1 VSQGNDS
8 RHEQPTSMSDQIDTV
23 CDDFESC
30 WQRGETPQ
38 LEDSLD
44 PIPTQ
49 WRANVFCELVEIELT
64 YLQNRGQTP
73 EPDAYRARFPQFAEL
88 IDRLFRKCIRRQKL
102 GGYELHDVIG
112 RGGMGVVYKA
122 RHEMLNQE
130 VALKVLPERCLND
143 HLAVERFKREM
154 KLIGGLDSQHIVRA
168 YNAGEESGQL
178 YLAMEFVEGIT
189 LQQLVKQMGPLPVGA
204 ACELIRQAA
213 VGLEHANRKGLV
225 HRDIKP
231 ANLMLSN
238 KCVVKILDL
247 GLGRFLPDFDATR
260 PTGDV
265 DLSRTGIAMGTIDY
279 MAPEQW
285 RNSSGVD
292 IRADLYALG
301 CTLFYLLTGKPPY
314 GHDEFDTDR
323 DKLMA
328 HTKAPIPSIR
338 EHRDDCPEEVD
349 QLVERLLAK
358 DPADR
363 FESPSELAQAAER
376 FADTQSAMR
385 IAGVVDG
392 LTMEIA
398 ARTDSYKRRMGT
410 EDGGFDSRR
419 PDKGGSTVASGTT
432 IVLPISP
439 RMLLILLG
447 VATIVASIVIALFW
461 RPPKPHERRGE
472 LVAMPGLNGGWWF
485 DETPWF
491 APGLRAVLGKAID
504 GGERMIGDES
514 ITAALN
520 QSRTSDVEVL
530 HEDLQ
535 AVADQLRSRLPP
547 REYELVSQLWKI
559 DPEGQDET
567 SFLEELGGIAK
578 QMKAVDDLTPTEAH
592 LYAVIQHRRG
602 KDHWEDAERAYVDAL
617 AGYEAAEQYDL
628 YALCAVDLARLLAA
642 QRDRMLLAF
651 DWLTKAREH
660 TSAPAL
666 HFDTFCQQADFE
678 RDRGKIDA
686 ALAAFDEADK
696 ITEIPE
702 DHPLRAYSQE
712 HRGWSYLEAWR
723 LDEAKKSFSNAYA
736 LREGQRTGTDGR
748 RFNLRAP
755 YYLLWIRQGQ
765 AMTEYFLGNTDEA
778 KNKFSAL
785 STSID
790 KALEDGEDDS
800 LTYKYKLSSKQ
811 KSEYKKRR
819 PNIYERW
826 ADCFITGTL
835 SAEATQRQKDYA
847 EAEELLGHWYA
858 EALELGFE
866 RDQRADHVTRV
877 MYKRAITKLLS
888 SGVDA
893 AIAQFETARDHEAK
907 SDLSEK
913 AQAIVKLEKRVA
925 GEMIHLAANEQQRE
939 TLDPLVGDIGSLADL
954 LLNDEMTA
962 AGEVSRRNIDMILL
976 AYEALVNSRQ
986 LDDDPTALQRV
997 VIQLLAITEKP
1008 RANSKGAVNPYLQR
1022 FFDAVRNAVN
1032 RSLKNRESSDLR
1044 AALKKLD
1051 AALP

>member
-1 VSQGNDS
+1 
-8 RHEQPTSMSDQIDTV
+8 MSDQIDTV

-30 WQRGETPQ
+30 WQRGETPK

-44 PIPTQ
+44 PIPAQ
-49 WRANVFCELVEIELT
+49 WQANVFCELVEIELN
-64 YLQNRGQTP
+64 YLQNRGQSP
-73 EPDAYRARFPQFAEL
+73 EPDEYRERFPQFAEL

-102 GGYELHDVIG
+102 GGYELHEVIG

-143 HLAVERFKREM
+143 HQAVERFKREM

-168 YNAGEESGQL
+168 YNAGEEEGQL

-260 PTGDV
+260 HTGHV

-328 HTKAPIPSIR
+328 HTKAPIPSVR
-338 EHRDDCPEEVD
+338 EHRNDCPEEVD
-349 QLVERLLAK
+349 QLIERLLAK
-358 DPADR
+358 DPNDR
-363 FESPSELAQAAER
+363 FDSPSELAQEAER
-376 FADTQSAMR
+376 FANTQSAMQ

-410 EDGGFDSRR
+410 ADDGFDSHKT
-419 PDKGGSTVASGTT
+419 DKGGSTVTSGTT

-439 RMLLILLG
+439 RMLFVLLG
-447 VATIVASIVIALFW
+447 VAAIVASIVLALFF
-461 RPPKPHERRGE
+461 RPAEPHERRSE

-491 APGLRAVLGKAID
+491 TPGLRAVLGKAID
-504 GGERMIGDES
+504 GGERMIDDES
-514 ITAALN
+514 ITAVLN
-520 QSRTSDVEVL
+520 QSRTSDIEVL
-530 HEDLQ
+530 HEDLKS
-535 AVADQLRSRLPP
+535 VAAQLHSRMPP
-547 REYELVSQLWKI
+547 REQKFVSQIWKI
-559 DPEGQDET
+559 DPESKDEKRV
-567 SFLEELGGIAK
+567 LDELGGIAE
-578 QMKAVDDLTPTEAH
+578 QMKAADNLTPTEAH

-602 KDHWEDAERAYVDAL
+602 KEYWKEAEQSYNDAL
-617 AGYEAAEQYDL
+617 EGYEAAEQYDL

-642 QRDRMLLAF
+642 QRDRILLAF
-651 DWLTKAREH
+651 DWLAEAREH

-666 HFDTFCQQADFE
+666 HFETFCQQADFE
-678 RDRGKIDA
+678 RDRGEIDK
-686 ALAAFDEADK
+686 ALTAFDEADK

-723 LDEAKKSFSNAYA
+723 LDEAKKSFAAAYD
-736 LREGQRTGTDGR
+736 LREGQQKGTDGR
-748 RFNLRAP
+748 RRNLRAP

-765 AMTEYFLGNTDEA
+765 AMTEYFLGNTAEA
-778 KNKFSAL
+778 EKKFSAL
-785 STSID
+785 SLSID
-790 KALEDGEDDS
+790 KAVKDEEEDVES
-800 LTYKYKLSSKQ
+800 LTVDYPLSLKQ

-835 SAEATQRQKDYA
+835 SPDAAQRKKDYQQA
-847 EAEELLGHWYA
+847 EGLLRSWYR
-858 EALELGFE
+858 EALNLGFE
-866 RDQRADHVTRV
+866 LDQRAVHVTRV
-877 MYKRAITKLLS
+877 MYKWAIAKLLAAD
-888 SGVDA
+888 VDT
-893 AIAQFETARDHEAK
+893 AIAQFEEARNHEEE
-907 SDLSEK
+907 SELSEK
-913 AQAIVKLEKRVA
+913 AQAIIKLEKRVA
-925 GEMIHLAANEQQRE
+925 GEMIYLAASEQQRE
-939 TLDPLVGDIGSLADL
+939 KLAPMVGEVGSLADL
-954 LLNDEMTA
+954 LLKDEMTT

-976 AYEALVNSRQ
+976 AFEALVDSGQ
-986 LDDDPTALQRV
+986 LDDKPLALQRV
-997 VIQLLAITEKP
+997 VFQILAITEKP

-1022 FFDAVRNAVN
+1022 YFNAVRNAIN
-1032 RSLKNRESSDLR
+1032 RSLEKQESSDLR
-1044 AALKKLD
+1044 AALEKLD
-1051 AALP
+1051 AALPGT